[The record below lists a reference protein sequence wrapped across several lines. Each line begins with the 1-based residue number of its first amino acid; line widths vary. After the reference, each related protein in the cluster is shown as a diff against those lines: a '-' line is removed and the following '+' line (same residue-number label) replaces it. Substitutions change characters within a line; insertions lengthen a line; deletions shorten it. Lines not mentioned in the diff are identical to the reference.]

1 MVFIEG
7 RSFDKKKEKMKYPI
21 TRKDETVDQY
31 FGTKVEDPYR
41 WLEDDQSE
49 ETKQWVIEQ
58 NKVTRAYLDQLP
70 GRQIIND
77 RLTELWNYPK
87 VSAPFQKGGRWFV
100 FKNDGLQNQMVLL
113 TMPSPEATPDLLID
127 PNALIANGTVSLT
140 SFDVSE
146 DGKYL
151 IYQLAKSGSD
161 WNEIFVLE
169 IDSRTTLEDRI
180 EWVKFSG
187 ITSYKNGFYYSAYQ
201 QPKAGKELSDAMAGQ
216 KVFYHKIGTAQSEDL
231 LIFENTENS
240 MRMHSAFVGENEDW
254 LFISESESTSGN
266 GLWAKHQTNDAEFKQ
281 IASGFDID
289 YIPIETI
296 GDQLLVLTNENASK
310 YQVASFDLSANTQ
323 TLKTIIPESNNTLE
337 SVLCYG
343 EKLFCLYMEDAKSK
357 VEIYSLQGEYL
368 GELPLPSIC
377 SITEFK
383 GNFSNNLI
391 HFTVSSFNTPG
402 TVYQYNIK
410 EQTSKEI
417 FRPEVKFNAD
427 DFQIDQHFFESKDG
441 TKVPMFLF
449 YKKGIKLDG
458 NNPTL
463 LYGYGGFNISLQPSF
478 AVSNVFF
485 AEQGG
490 IYAMVNLR
498 GGGEYGETWH
508 EAGTKLKKQNV
519 FNDFISAA
527 EYLIVKKYTSAK
539 KLAIRGGSN
548 GGLLVG
554 ATLNQ
559 RPDLFRVALPA
570 VGVMDMLR
578 YHKFTIGYAWAS
590 DYGTSEDDDEMF
602 EYLLKYSPY
611 HSIKNSDYP
620 SILAFTAD
628 HDDRVVPAHT
638 FKYMA
643 RIQELNKSNFPTLVR
658 IETEA
663 GHGAGKPTSKTIEE
677 FTDLFSFLMNETQ
690 TKVK

>member
-1 MVFIEG
+1 
-7 RSFDKKKEKMKYPI
+7 MKYSI

-31 FGTKVEDPYR
+31 FGTTVEDPYR

-49 ETKQWVIEQ
+49 ETKQWVVEQ

-87 VSAPFQKGGRWFV
+87 VSAPFQKGRRWFI
-100 FKNDGLQNQMVLL
+100 FKNNGLQNQMVLF
-113 TMPSPEATPDLLID
+113 TMTSPEATPELLLD
-127 PNALIANGTVSLT
+127 PNALSENGTVSLT

-161 WNEIFVLE
+161 WNKIFVME
-169 IDSRTTLEDRI
+169 IDSRTTLTDRI

-187 ITSYKNGFYYSAYQ
+187 IIAYKDGFFYSAYQ
-201 QPKAGKELSDAMAGQ
+201 QPKSGKELSDAMAGQ
-216 KVFYHKIGTAQSEDL
+216 KVFYHKIGTAQSEDQ

-240 MRMHSAFVGENEDW
+240 KRMHSAFVGENENW
-254 LFISESESTSGN
+254 LIISESESTSGN
-266 GLWAKHQTNDAEFKQ
+266 GLWAKSQNNDSEFKH
-281 IASGFDID
+281 IASGFEID

-296 GDQLLVLTNENASK
+296 SNQLMVLTNENASK
-310 YQVASFDLSANTQ
+310 YKVSSFDLAAKTP
-323 TLKTIIPESNNTLE
+323 TLETIIPESSKTLE
-337 SVLCYG
+337 SVSCFG

-357 VEIYSLQGEYL
+357 VEIYSLQGELL

-391 HFTVSSFNTPG
+391 HFTLSSFNTPG
-402 TVYQYNIK
+402 TVYQYNIEAK
-410 EQTSKEI
+410 TAKEI

-458 NNPTL
+458 KNPTL

-478 AVSNVFF
+478 AVSNLFF

-498 GGGEYGETWH
+498 GGGEYGEAWH
-508 EAGTKLKKQNV
+508 KAGTKQKKQNV
-519 FNDFISAA
+519 FDDFISAA
-527 EYLIVKKYTSAK
+527 EFLIKKQYTCAQ

-578 YHKFTIGYAWAS
+578 YHKFTIGYAWAT
-590 DYGTSEDDDEMF
+590 DYGTVEDSREMF

-611 HSIKNSDYP
+611 HSIKNSEYP

-643 RIQELNKSNFPTLVR
+643 RIQELNKSNFPTLIR

-663 GHGAGKPTSKTIEE
+663 GHGAGKPTSKAIEE
-677 FTDLFSFLMNETQ
+677 FTDLFSFLFNETQ
-690 TKVK
+690 AKVK